1 MDDEIPGFVVPL
13 YRSLTTPLLLAGA
26 PRAMAIL
33 NGTLT
38 AALGLGLHCLWA
50 IPLGVLVHLGAVL
63 AAKHDPQY
71 VDVLRAHLRRN
82 AYYHA

>member
-1 MDDEIPGFVVPL
+1 MEHEIAGYAVPL

-26 PRAMAIL
+26 PRALAIL

-38 AALGLGLHCLWA
+38 AALGLGLHCLYA
-50 IPLGVLVHLGAVL
+50 IPLGVLIHMVAVL

-71 VDVLRAHLRRN
+71 FEVLRAHLHRQ
-82 AYYHA
+82 AYYAG

>member
-1 MDDEIPGFVVPL
+1 MEHEIPGYTVPL

-38 AALGLGLHCLWA
+38 TALGLGLHCLYA
-50 IPLGVLVHLGAVL
+50 IPLGVVVHVVAVL

-71 VDVLRAHLRRN
+71 FEVLRAHLHRKP
-82 AYYHA
+82 YYAA